1 MGKLFFLWKRR
12 NEWEEKSKGD
22 TLKGFLIILSSLL
35 HKSRLIGVKAIV
47 FGVNEAKNEEM
58 LKVEDRHSHRLTYL
72 HVSLSLLSVTPTPL
86 RYT

>member
-12 NEWEEKSKGD
+12 NEWEEKSKGH
-22 TLKGFLIILSSLL
+22 TLKGFLIILSSPL
-35 HKSRLIGVKAIV
+35 HKGRLIGVKAIV

-58 LKVEDRHSHRLTYL
+58 LKVEDSHRLTYL

-86 RYT
+86 QYT